1 MRMMKK
7 EGTIE
12 KETPPMRTWM
22 ASERP
27 RDKFR
32 EMGAASLTD
41 AELLAIVIQNG
52 NRERTALDIGR
63 DLLLRSRNSLVD
75 LGRLSIR
82 EIMKINGIGM
92 AKAITISA
100 ALELGR
106 RRLATESLQKPQIRG
121 SRDIARHL
129 QARFQD
135 LPHEV
140 FAVVFLNRANRIL
153 HTEVV
158 SSGGITGTV
167 ADTRIILKKALEE
180 DATGIILCHN
190 HPSGSLKPSRADEE
204 LTAKIHDAARLFDI
218 RVLDHLIV
226 GSEGYFSFSDN
237 GML

>member
-1 MRMMKK
+1 MMNDGVM
-7 EGTIE
+7 ENGAA
-12 KETPPMRTWM
+12 PMRSWM

-27 RDKFR
+27 REKFR
-32 EMGAASLTD
+32 EMGAGSLTD
-41 AELLAIVIQNG
+41 AELLSIVIQNG
-52 NRERTALDIGR
+52 NRQRSALDIGR
-63 DLLLRSRNSLVD
+63 DLLLRSKNSLVE
-75 LGRLSIR
+75 LGRLSVR
-82 EIMKINGIGM
+82 EIMKVKGIGM

-106 RRLATESLQKPQIRG
+106 RRLAAESLQKPQVRG
-121 SRDIARHL
+121 SRDIARYL

-204 LTAKIHDAARLFDI
+204 LTAKIHDAAKLFDI
-218 RVLDHLIV
+218 RVIDHLIV

-237 GML
+237 GLL

>member
-1 MRMMKK
+1 MAN
-7 EGTIE
+7 ESAPI
-12 KETPPMRTWM
+12 RTWM

-27 RDKFR
+27 REKFR
-32 EMGAASLTD
+32 DLGPASLTD
-41 AELLAIVIQNG
+41 AELLSILIQNG
-52 NRERTALDIGR
+52 TRERSALDLGR
-63 DLLLRSRNSLVD
+63 DLLLRSKNSIVE
-75 LGRLSIR
+75 LGRLSVR
-82 EIMKINGIGM
+82 EIMKVKGIGM
-92 AKAITISA
+92 AKAVSIAA

-106 RRLATESLQKPQIRG
+106 RRLAAESLQRPQVRG

-129 QARFQD
+129 QARFRD

-190 HPSGSLKPSRADEE
+190 HPSGNLQPSRADEE
-204 LTAKIHDAARLFDI
+204 LTSKIHDAARLFDI

-226 GSEGYFSFSDN
+226 GSDGYFSFADN
-237 GML
+237 GLL